1 MGQKSLVDCNSYISF
16 NDLMVSNKRCQ
27 LDIFI
32 IVIERY
38 AFQFRKGYLHFYIN
52 KKSVKVEKILRDFK
66 LLFDW
71 FRIRQCYIV
80 VGNYL
85 HVWLMFEKI
94 ARVIITLSK
103 SVVLNERDTYL
114 KKWTNKSWKSDH
126 RGWQKVVSK
135 KNLKR
140 EKRKLVMSKNF
151 DLLGQ

>member
-85 HVWLMFEKI
+85 HVWLMFEKLHAWSSPYLNRWFEMKEI
-94 ARVIITLSK
+94 LTLKSGQTSLGNRII
-103 SVVLNERDTYL
+103 RDDR
-114 KKWTNKSWKSDH
+114 KWCQ
-126 RGWQKVVSK
+126 R
-135 KNLKR
+135 R
-140 EKRKLVMSKNF
+140 I
-151 DLLGQ
+151 